1 MDSVD
6 EVDAVDRACLLS
18 TASMSSTSS
27 IFHFTGHSIGASR
40 QTVRPARIVSGVP
53 TFKMGLSPALWAEP
67 ERAFG

>member
-1 MDSVD
+1 
-6 EVDAVDRACLLS
+6 LS